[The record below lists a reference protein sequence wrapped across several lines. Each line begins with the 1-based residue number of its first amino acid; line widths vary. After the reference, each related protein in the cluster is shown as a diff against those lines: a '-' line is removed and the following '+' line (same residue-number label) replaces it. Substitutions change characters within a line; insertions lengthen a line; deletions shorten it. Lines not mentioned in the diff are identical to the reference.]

1 MTSSVEATV
10 RGTSAG
16 ATVHEACVHEA
27 CAPDVR
33 TSAHALLGVLAANG
47 VDRVF
52 LVPGESY
59 LGVLDALSDFPE
71 IDVVTCRH
79 EAGAGFMAVT
89 DGRLA
94 RRPGVVLVSRG
105 PGATNASIAVHTAQ
119 QDAVPLILIV
129 GQIPK
134 RDLRREAFQEIDYQ
148 QMFGSIAKWVFEV
161 TDPAQVAEAAF
172 RAVRVATTGTP
183 GPVVLV
189 LPEDI
194 QQQPVAC
201 PAWQAH
207 PHAPALPASDTVD
220 ALHVRLRAA
229 QRPLIVAGGMFDV
242 PGGRE
247 VLQRLAEHWQCP
259 VVVSFR
265 RQDLFPNAHPLYAGD
280 LGLANPKAQL
290 DALRRSDLILA
301 LGTRHG
307 DISSQGF
314 MFPDLPVPAQ
324 TLVHCYPDPGVV
336 GRHFAA
342 DFGLVCD
349 APALARALT
358 AGPPAAPR
366 PEWCGA
372 LRALYEGIAAWP
384 VRTPSDGIDFNDV
397 VHALHRH
404 APDDLIVTVDAGTF
418 AVPVYRHVAWRPPQL
433 LMAPLAGAM
442 GYGVPAAIAAQ
453 LRHPHRRVVCLVGDG
468 GFMMTGNE
476 MIAAVERRLP
486 ILFVLSNNASY
497 ASIRIHQEREY
508 PGRHRGTSLFNPD
521 FTALAAAF
529 GMHSR
534 RLDDAAAV
542 DATMAELMALNAPA
556 FIEVT
561 TSLQAVLPAR

>member
-1 MTSSVEATV
+1 MGRGSPASRPHQPPIMTS
-10 RGTSAG
+10 TS
-16 ATVHEACVHEA
+16 
-27 CAPDVR
+27 PSR
-33 TSAHALLGVLAANG
+33 TSAHALLQILAANG

-59 LGVLDALSDFPE
+59 LGVLDALSDFPD

-79 EAGAGFMAVT
+79 EAGAGFMAVA

-119 QDAVPLILIV
+119 QDAVPLILVV

-134 RDLRREAFQEIDYQ
+134 RDLRRAAFQEIDYQ
-148 QMFGSIAKWVFEV
+148 QMFGTIAKWVFEV
-161 TDPAQVAEAAF
+161 TDPAQMAEAAF

-194 QQQPVAC
+194 QQQPVVC
-201 PAWQAH
+201 PDWRAQ
-207 PHAPALPASDTVD
+207 PHAPALPAPDAIDTLRD
-220 ALHVRLRAA
+220 RLTAA

-242 PGGRE
+242 PGGRAA
-247 VLQRLAEHWQCP
+247 LRRLAEHWQCP

-280 LGLANPKAQL
+280 LGLANPKAQI
-290 DALRRSDLILA
+290 DAFRRSDLILA

-314 MFPDLPVPAQ
+314 AFPELPMPAQ
-324 TLVHCYPDPGVV
+324 TLVHCYPDPDVV

-342 DFGLVCD
+342 EFGLVCD
-349 APALARALT
+349 APALARALCT
-358 AGPPAAPR
+358 GTPQPPR
-366 PEWCGA
+366 PDWCGT

-384 VRTPSDGIDFNDV
+384 RRTPSDGIDFNDV
-397 VHALHRH
+397 VRALHRH
-404 APDDLIVTVDAGTF
+404 APDDLIMTVDAGTF
-418 AVPVYRHVAWRPPQL
+418 AVPVYRHVAWRPTQR

-453 LRHPHRRVVCLVGDG
+453 LRHPQRRVVCLVGDG

-476 MIAAVERRLP
+476 MIAAVERTLP

-508 PGRHRGTSLFNPD
+508 PGRHRGTGLFNPD

-529 GMHSR
+529 GMRSQ
-534 RLDDAAAV
+534 RLDDPAAV
-542 DATMAELMALNAPA
+542 DATVADLMASRAPA
-556 FIEVT
+556 FLEVR

>member
-1 MTSSVEATV
+1 MSGS
-10 RGTSAG
+10 
-16 ATVHEACVHEA
+16 
-27 CAPDVR
+27 
-33 TSAHALLGVLAANG
+33 TSAHALLAVLAENG

-59 LGVLDALSDFPE
+59 LGVLDALSDFPD

-94 RRPGVVLVSRG
+94 RRPGVALVSRG

-148 QMFGSIAKWVFEV
+148 KMFGSIAKWVFEV
-161 TDPAQVAEAAF
+161 TAPEQVAEAAF

-194 QQQPVAC
+194 QQQCVPC
-201 PAWQAH
+201 PAWRAQ
-207 PHAPALPASDTVD
+207 PHAPALPDPVTLEA
-220 ALHVRLRAA
+220 LRARLA
-229 QRPLIVAGGMFDV
+229 AARRPLIVAGGMFDV

-247 VLQRLAEHWQCP
+247 ALLRLSEHWQCP
-259 VVVSFR
+259 VVASFR
-265 RQDLFPNAHPLYAGD
+265 RQDLFPNGHPLYAGD
-280 LGLANPKAQL
+280 LGLANPRAQI
-290 DALRRSDLILA
+290 DAFRRSDLILA

-314 MFPDLPVPAQ
+314 VFPDLPVPAQ

-336 GRHFAA
+336 GQHFAA
-342 DFGLVCD
+342 EFGLVCD
-349 APALARALT
+349 APALARALIL
-358 AGPPAAPR
+358 GPPAAAR
-366 PEWCGA
+366 PDWCGE
-372 LRALYEGIAAWP
+372 LRGLYERIAAWP
-384 VRTPSDGIDFNDV
+384 ERAPADGIDFSRV
-397 VHALHRH
+397 VRALHRN
-404 APDDLIVTVDAGTF
+404 APADLIVTVDAGTF
-418 AVPVYRHVAWRPPQL
+418 AVPVYRHFPWAPPQL
-433 LMAPLAGAM
+433 LLAPLAGAM

-453 LRHPHRRVVCLVGDG
+453 LRHPQRRVVCLVGDG

-508 PGRHRGTSLFNPD
+508 PGRHRGTTLFNPD

-529 GMHSR
+529 GMRSR
-534 RLDDAAAV
+534 RIAAAGDV
-542 DATMAELMALNAPA
+542 DATIAEMMAAREPA
-556 FIEVT
+556 FLEVV

>member
-1 MTSSVEATV
+1 MN
-10 RGTSAG
+10 RSA
-16 ATVHEACVHEA
+16 
-27 CAPDVR
+27 
-33 TSAHALLGVLAANG
+33 SHALLGVLAANG

-59 LGVLDALSDFPE
+59 LGVLDALSDFDD

-79 EAGAGFMAVT
+79 EAGAGFMAVA
-89 DGRLA
+89 DGRLT
-94 RRPGVVLVSRG
+94 RRPGVLLVSRG

-148 QMFGSIAKWVFEV
+148 KMFGSIAKWVFEV

-201 PAWQAH
+201 PAWVAR
-207 PHAPALPASDTVD
+207 PHAPTLPDAATVGELR
-220 ALHVRLRAA
+220 ARLRAA
-229 QRPLIVAGGMFDV
+229 RRPLILAGGSFEA

-247 VLQRLAEHWQCP
+247 ALLALAEFWQCP

-265 RQDLFPNAHPLYAGD
+265 RQDLFPNGHALYAGD
-280 LGLANPKAQL
+280 LGLANPAVQL
-290 DALRRSDLILA
+290 DAFRRSDLILA

-314 MFPDLPVPAQ
+314 SFPDLPVPAQ
-324 TLVHCYPDPGVV
+324 TLVHCYPDDRVV
-336 GRHFAA
+336 GQHYSA

-349 APALARALT
+349 PLELARALVQ
-358 AGPPAAPR
+358 GPAAAPR
-366 PEWCGA
+366 SEWCGL
-372 LRALYEGIAAWP
+372 LRRLYEDIAAWP
-384 VRTPSDGIDFNDV
+384 SRSPADGIDFNEV
-397 VHALHRH
+397 VRALHRH
-404 APDDLIVTVDAGTF
+404 GPDDLIVTVDAGTF
-418 AVPVYRHVAWRPPQL
+418 AVPAYRHFPWTPPQR
-433 LMAPLAGAM
+433 LMAPLSGAM
-442 GYGVPAAIAAQ
+442 GYGVPAAIATQ
-453 LRHPHRRVVCLVGDG
+453 LRFPKRRVVCLVGDG

-476 MIAAVERRLP
+476 MIAAVERQLP
-486 ILFVLSNNASY
+486 ILFILSNNASY
-497 ASIRIHQEREY
+497 ASIRIHQDREY

-529 GMHSR
+529 GMRSQ
-534 RLDDAAAV
+534 RLSDVSQV
-542 DATMAELMALNAPA
+542 DRTIAELIETRAPA
-556 FIEVT
+556 FLEVS
-561 TSLQAVLPAR
+561 TSLQVVLPAR